1 MTAMAYEPTATQE
14 ELLLESFLALETP
27 EGFKAELIEG
37 EIVVSPAPDG
47 EHEDYL
53 STVIRQVL
61 RMSRTD
67 MDCSGNKGLLMP
79 SGGRCPKNHVIPD
92 ATFAPRELR
101 LFRGAP
107 SWMPCDGVAMVVE
120 VTSNKPDGD
129 RITKRHCYA
138 RGGIPLYVLV
148 DREQGTVTLHSDP
161 DPAIDDY
168 AEVHSTAFGKPLPLP
183 EPFAFDLET
192 SDLA

>member
-1 MTAMAYEPTATQE
+1 MAHEPTPTQE
-14 ELLLESFLALETP
+14 ELLLESFLALKTP

-61 RMSRTD
+61 RQSRTD
-67 MDCSGNKGLLMP
+67 MDSSGNKGLLMR
-79 SGGRCPKNHVIPD
+79 SGGLCPKNHVIPD
-92 ATFAPRELR
+92 VTFAPRELR

-107 SWMPCDGVAMVVE
+107 SWMPCAGVAMVVE
-120 VTSNKPDGD
+120 VTSTRADVD
-129 RITKRHCYA
+129 RIAKRHCYA
-138 RGGIPLYVLV
+138 RAGIPLYLLV

-161 DPAIDDY
+161 SGEDFGDA
-168 AEVHSTAFGKPLPLP
+168 HSTAFGKSLPLP
-183 EPFAFDLET
+183 PPFSFDLET
-192 SDLA
+192 SEFA